1 MTNKNKQEFIHKE
14 EQFYDI
20 YISHI
25 DIANRYNVLFVEEM
39 GKNLILFQISEEE
52 RLKHLRES
60 LKKLFEAEETSLRLT
75 LSELETIPIVIN
87 KKAIDVFNPIT
98 ELSKFI
104 DDTKSGDSLK
114 MITFEPS
121 PYGTSFKIPEQK
133 MSVHDMVLLKINIKC

>member
-20 YISHI
+20 YINHI

-75 LSELETIPIVIN
+75 LTELETIPIVIN

-104 DDTKSGDSLK
+104 DDTKSGDS
-114 MITFEPS
+114 
-121 PYGTSFKIPEQK
+121 
-133 MSVHDMVLLKINIKC
+133 